1 MVLRC
6 LFHVEIV
13 GIPWYNGPK
22 RKDSKEE
29 YAMKKRMLTICLALC
44 CLLTACGGVPIQ
56 IPESVRAA
64 AEEGTTP
71 EERLEEDIPQDPEE
85 LGEWLLELIEERK
98 EHYAIDYDVEM
109 KIKAD
114 MLGESMSEGIKTR
127 VRKIEPKDG
136 EASYQNAAQYGGE
149 TTCVYYADGMV
160 YLESAYGNYKAPID
174 LEEFR
179 EAYMGQALAD
189 MILTEGDSLFGMGAD
204 VFEHVEGRE
213 TENGYVLKFE
223 GIAPEAWQDYSKLL
237 DSIMGSMLDTDAL
250 GGEDGLFSFEDLD
263 MEISGEYTMDKD
275 GELQRE
281 QLEYQFEMSL
291 LGMTMTAEET
301 VEVKVNG
308 YDDEVRI
315 SVPEDDESFRSMSDI
330 HIPEVFSNGFNSA
343 LSREDM
349 HYQDTLTL
357 RLSDAGQGLEDVY
370 IQQDDLEYTMDF
382 GGLTARWDTGYL
394 KNDQVTRWSCD
405 SYSGGEGVITDQDGE
420 REYTY
425 DDDIFLADMLGFIA
439 LYTDSFDSGSDY
451 RLEQEDFR
459 QCLTYTLSEDYMA
472 MLLEEFLEG
481 YETGVDYLEAL
492 EEELWGTV
500 SIWFDETGTLA
511 EQKLELAA
519 ELTYEAGVI
528 SVTLEDHGTVLSD

>member
-1 MVLRC
+1 
-6 LFHVEIV
+6 
-13 GIPWYNGPK
+13 
-22 RKDSKEE
+22 
-29 YAMKKRMLTICLALC
+29 MKKRMLTVCLALC
-44 CLLTACGGVPIQ
+44 LLLTACGGVPIQ
-56 IPESVRAA
+56 LPESARAT
-64 AEEGTTP
+64 AEEGSVP
-71 EERLEEDIPQDPEE
+71 EERLEEDMDPEE
-85 LGEWLLELIEERK
+85 LGKWLLELMK
-98 EHYAIDYDVEM
+98 DSKKHYALDYDMEM
-109 KIKAD
+109 KLKAD
-114 MLGESMSEGIKTR
+114 MLGESVSESLKGR
-127 VRKIEPKDG
+127 SRSIEPKDG
-136 EASYQNAAQYGGE
+136 EAVYQIDTQYGGE
-149 TTCVYYADGMV
+149 TTSVCYADGMM

-174 LEEFR
+174 LKEFR
-179 EAYMGQALAD
+179 EEYMGQTLID
-189 MILTEGDSLFGMGAD
+189 MILSESEPLLGMKAED
-204 VFEHVEGRE
+204 IYEHLEGRE
-213 TENGYVLKFE
+213 TESGYVLEYE
-223 GIAPEAWQDYSKLL
+223 GIDPEAWQDFSKFL
-237 DSIMGSMLDTDAL
+237 DGILGNMMEDAELD
-250 GGEDGLFSFEDLD
+250 GEDAAFGLEDL
-263 MEISGEYTMDKD
+263 EISGEYAMDKD
-275 GELQRE
+275 GEPQRHRVKIR
-281 QLEYQFEMSL
+281 FEMSL